1 MEKFGLYLGCNI
13 PFKAPDIE
21 QSFRKVLPALGIDIV
36 DLEGASCCPAWGTA
50 PSFDL
55 DTWLTISGR
64 NITLAE
70 EQNANIVTGCN
81 SCFGVLSEAK
91 HMIEHKPGKKEIV
104 NEKLAQIGRKYQ
116 GTAKIYHVA
125 HVLYDIVG
133 PEKIK
138 ENIKYSLEGLK
149 IAVQPGCHILW
160 PSDVMEVKEEN
171 PFFPTQLKELC
182 QALGAETP
190 HYSRLEDCCGMG
202 AMRSTDQE
210 KSFATLKRKLDS
222 IKEEIDPDIIVT
234 TCSSCYM
241 QIDGSQKIFR
251 EKGIIDYSIPVFYYT
266 QLLALAMGFDASQ
279 VAAINQTARDEIIK
293 EIQSEKRK
301 IQKCSCACSQ

>member
-21 QSFRKVLPALGIDIV
+21 QSFRKVLPELGVDIV

-55 DTWLTISGR
+55 DTWLAISGR
-64 NITLAE
+64 NIALAE
-70 EQNANIVTGCN
+70 EQNAHIMTGCN

-91 HMIEHKPGKKEIV
+91 HIIEHKAGKKEVV

-116 GTAKIYHVA
+116 GTAKVYHVA

-133 PEKIK
+133 VEKIK
-138 ENIKYSLEGLK
+138 EKIKYNLEGLK

-182 QALGAETP
+182 EVLGAEVP

-202 AMRSTDQE
+202 AMRSTDQA
-210 KSFATLKRKLDS
+210 KSFITLKRKLSS
-222 IKEEIDPDIIVT
+222 IKEEIDPDLIVT
-234 TCSSCYM
+234 TCSSCYL
-241 QIDGSQKIFR
+241 QLDGGQKILR
-251 EKGIIDYSIPVFYYT
+251 EKGEIDYSIPVFYYT
-266 QLLALAMGFDASQ
+266 QLLALCMGFEAAE
-279 VAAINQTARDEIIK
+279 VAAICEIPRDEII
-293 EIQSEKRK
+293 
-301 IQKCSCACSQ
+301 QKVKA

>member
-21 QSFRKVLPALGIDIV
+21 QSFRRILPELGVDIV

-55 DTWLTISGR
+55 DTWLAISGR
-64 NITLAE
+64 NIALAE
-70 EQNANIVTGCN
+70 EQNAHIVTGCN

-91 HMIEHKPGKKEIV
+91 HMIEHKAGKKEVV

-125 HVLYDIVG
+125 HVLHDIVG
-133 PEKIK
+133 VEKIK
-138 ENIKYSLEGLK
+138 EKIKYNLEGLK

-182 QALGAETP
+182 EVLGAEVP

-202 AMRSTDQE
+202 AMRSTDQA
-210 KSFATLKRKLDS
+210 KSFITLKRKLDS
-222 IKEEIDPDIIVT
+222 MKEEIDPDLIVT
-234 TCSSCYM
+234 TCSSCYL
-241 QIDGSQKIFR
+241 QLDGGQKILR
-251 EKGIIDYSIPVFYYT
+251 EKGEIDYSIPVFYYT
-266 QLLALAMGFDASQ
+266 QLLALCMGFEAAE
-279 VAAINQTARDEIIK
+279 VAAICEIPRDEII
-293 EIQSEKRK
+293 
-301 IQKCSCACSQ
+301 QKVKA

>member
-21 QSFRKVLPALGIDIV
+21 QSFRKILPELGVDIV

-55 DTWLTISGR
+55 DTWLAISGR
-64 NITLAE
+64 NIALAE
-70 EQNANIVTGCN
+70 EQNAHIVTGCN

-91 HMIEHKPGKKEIV
+91 HMIEHKAGKKEVV

-125 HVLYDIVG
+125 HVLHDIVG
-133 PEKIK
+133 VEKIK
-138 ENIKYSLEGLK
+138 EKIKYNLEGLK

-182 QALGAETP
+182 EVLGAEVP

-202 AMRSTDQE
+202 AMRSTDQA
-210 KSFATLKRKLDS
+210 KSFITLKRKLDS
-222 IKEEIDPDIIVT
+222 MKEEIDPDLIVT
-234 TCSSCYM
+234 TCSSCYL
-241 QIDGSQKIFR
+241 QLDGGQKILR
-251 EKGIIDYSIPVFYYT
+251 EKGEIDYSIPVFYYT
-266 QLLALAMGFDASQ
+266 QLLALCMGFEAAE
-279 VAAINQTARDEIIK
+279 VAAICEIPRDEII
-293 EIQSEKRK
+293 
-301 IQKCSCACSQ
+301 QKVKA

>member
-21 QSFRKVLPALGIDIV
+21 QSFRKVLPELGVDIV

-55 DTWLTISGR
+55 DTWLAISGR
-64 NITLAE
+64 NIALAE
-70 EQNANIVTGCN
+70 EQNAHIVTGCN

-91 HMIEHKPGKKEIV
+91 HIIEHKAGKKEVV

-125 HVLYDIVG
+125 HVLHDIVG
-133 PEKIK
+133 VEKIK
-138 ENIKYSLEGLK
+138 EKIKYNLEGLK

-182 QALGAETP
+182 EVLGAEVP

-202 AMRSTDQE
+202 AMRSTDQA
-210 KSFATLKRKLDS
+210 KSFITLKRKLDS
-222 IKEEIDPDIIVT
+222 MKEEIDPDLIVT
-234 TCSSCYM
+234 TCSSCYL
-241 QIDGSQKIFR
+241 QLDGGQKILR
-251 EKGIIDYSIPVFYYT
+251 EKGEIDYSIPVFYYT
-266 QLLALAMGFDASQ
+266 QLLALCMGFEAAE
-279 VAAINQTARDEIIK
+279 VAAICEIPRDEIV
-293 EIQSEKRK
+293 QK
-301 IQKCSCACSQ
+301 IRA